1 MIDPKIYSL
10 IKVSETGNF
19 SKAAEQLALTQPAVS
34 QHIRALEEELKI
46 KIFER
51 VGKELRITSEGASA
65 LKYAKQMV
73 AIYHNL
79 QRELESEK
87 TKIRSLTIGIT
98 HTAESNAI
106 AESLAQYVTSHD
118 GVSIKIQT
126 GISSNLYD
134 MLKHYEL
141 DFAILEGKVNDPNCC
156 SLMLDTDCLVVALS
170 TEHPLAKKNVI
181 SINDLKKERLI
192 LRLPDSS
199 TRNLFAASLESQNL
213 SVSEFN
219 VVLEIDNIATI
230 KDLVRRNFGVS
241 VLARSACLDELKKG
255 KIVCLPIENLGM
267 IREINIVY
275 LKTFEHPDLLQD
287 IVQNYNEN
295 RT

>member
-19 SKAAEQLALTQPAVS
+19 SKAAEQLSLSQPAVS
-34 QHIRALEEELKI
+34 QHIRALEAELNI
-46 KIFER
+46 KIFEH
-51 VGKELRITSEGASA
+51 VGKELRVTREGASA
-65 LKYAKQMV
+65 IKYAKQMV
-73 AIYHNL
+73 ALYHNL
-79 QRELESEK
+79 QRELESKK
-87 TKIRSLTIGIT
+87 TNIRSLTIGIT

-106 AESLAQYVTSHD
+106 AESLAQYVSTHE

-126 GISSNLYD
+126 GISANLYD

-141 DFAILEGKVNDPNCC
+141 DFAILEGKVNDPNFC

-170 TEHPLAKKNVI
+170 PDHPLAARNAV

-255 KIVCLPIENLGM
+255 KIVCLPIENLSM

-275 LKTFEHPDLLQD
+275 LKTFEHTDLLQD
-287 IVQNYNEN
+287 IVRSYNKN